1 MAVQEVNA
9 SALHPDVVEFLK
21 GPKGLFID
29 GEFVPSLSGKT
40 FKSINPAT
48 EEVLAEVAEAEAPDI
63 DRAVKAAR
71 RAFES
76 GPWASMSA
84 ADRSRLLY
92 RLADLMEEH
101 KLQLAQLE
109 TLDNGKPIRE
119 SLNADLPL
127 AIEHIRYYAGWPT
140 KVVGQTI
147 PVAGKYFNYTRHEPV
162 GVVGQIIPW
171 NFPLL
176 MACWKIGAALA
187 MGCTVVLKPA
197 EQTPLSALYLAKL
210 IQEAGFPPGVVN
222 VVPGFGETAGQAL
235 VEHPDVNKIA
245 FTGSTEVGKLI
256 MQNAARTLKRVTLE
270 LGGKSPNIILPDAD
284 MSRAIPG
291 AFMGIMFNQGQ
302 VCCAGSRLFVQ
313 KKAYDNVVADL
324 VSLAK
329 SIRQGPGLDQGTE
342 MGPLVSDEQEKRVLG
357 YIEKGIEQG
366 AEVLVGGGKASERGY
381 FVQPTIFA
389 NVRDDMTIAR
399 EEIFGPVVAAMPFED
414 LDEVIARANDT
425 EYGLAAGVW
434 TENIRNAHY
443 IASKLKAGTVWVN
456 CYNVFDAAAPFGGYK
471 QSGIGRE
478 MGSYALNN
486 YTEVKDVW
494 ISLS

>member
-9 SALHPDVVEFLK
+9 SALHPDVVEFLT

-48 EEVLAEVAEAEAPDI
+48 EEVLVEVAEAEAPDI

-76 GPWASMSA
+76 GPWSRMSA
-84 ADRSRLLY
+84 AERSRLLY

-256 MQNAARTLKRVTLE
+256 MRNAAATLKRVTLE

-329 SIRQGPGLDQGTE
+329 KIRQGPGLDQSTE

-357 YIEKGIEQG
+357 YIEKGVEEG
-366 AEVLVGGGKASERGY
+366 AEVLVGGGKATDRGY

>member
-40 FKSINPAT
+40 FASINPAT
-48 EEVLAEVAEAEAPDI
+48 EEVLTEVAEAEAPDI

-71 RAFES
+71 QAFES
-76 GPWASMSA
+76 GPWSRMSA

-210 IQEAGFPPGVVN
+210 IQEAGFPAGVVN

-284 MSRAIPG
+284 MKRAIPG

-329 SIRQGPGLDQGTE
+329 NIRQGPGLEQSTE

-366 AEVLVGGGKASERGY
+366 AEVLVGGAKASERGY

-425 EYGLAAGVW
+425 DYGLAAGVW